1 MRLPRTV
8 RLALVA
14 AAIPVLAISLAP
26 QAQAHTPPL
35 RHVSA
40 SGAFAAPGLATNAF
54 DYPQVLPLAPDPDLV
69 PPGSAARVDAWYLPS
84 GHTVVILRVRGLVP
98 GREYGAHAHS
108 AACGSTGALAGP
120 HFQYSP
126 DPVTPS
132 TSPAYANADNE
143 IWLDFTTDSKGRGWA
158 IAVQDWQPSADRRP
172 ASVVIHL
179 EHTHDGSDPTLPAGT
194 AGARLACLNVG
205 F

>member
-40 SGAFAAPGLATNAF
+40 
-54 DYPQVLPLAPDPDLV
+54 
-69 PPGSAARVDAWYLPS
+69 RVRLL
-84 GHTVVILRVRGLVP
+84 LRVLRPAPSTTPRFYPSRLIRTWSRLARPRASMLGISRVVTP
-98 GREYGAHAHS
+98 S
-108 AACGSTGALAGP
+108 SSFACVASCPIASTVRTLTPPHVGQQGPLAGP

-158 IAVQDWQPSADRRP
+158 IAVQDWQPTADRRP